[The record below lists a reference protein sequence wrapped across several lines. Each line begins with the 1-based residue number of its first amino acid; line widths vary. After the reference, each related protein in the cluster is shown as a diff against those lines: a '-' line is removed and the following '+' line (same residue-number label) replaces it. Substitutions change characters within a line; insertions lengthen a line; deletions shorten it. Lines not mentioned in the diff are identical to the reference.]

1 MRLRVVLGIAVSAVF
16 CATFAV
22 ADAQQPPTLRADI
35 VSTSAGDYPAAR
47 AVVSIENTGTV
58 DVKSLTAANFQ
69 ATVNGKPAR
78 ILSADLASSQ
88 NAPLDVLLLMDIS
101 GSMAGEPIKQSKD
114 AATGLIQAL
123 APNDRVAV
131 ISFADTVTLVQDFTA
146 DRALA
151 SAAIAGL
158 TAWGNTALYDA
169 TAAAA
174 FKAATSQ
181 SPRRAI
187 ILLSDG
193 ANGGVTAKTPRDQ
206 ALSAATAAGVPFFA
220 IGEGKDIDRAYL
232 TQLSTVSKG
241 RYLEAPKVSDLGG
254 LFTSISE
261 LLTSQFIVT
270 FDGSAASGAQ
280 EAPIAITVQSGAAS
294 VTAQGTFKPG
304 PNFSPPVIVSV
315 TGISAGEALSE
326 QRVITAVPD
335 RTEGLTRV
343 AFYVDGVN
351 VYETA
356 KPPYTFTY
364 DPKAF
369 GSAAHTLKASVM
381 AGTRSFDSAPVS
393 FTSHA
398 PAVAP
403 KSGGGVS
410 LPWLPIAAALI
421 IVALV
426 GIVAT
431 VVMRARRDRGGDL
444 SGPAADQR
452 ITPWVAR
459 HRNFSEPPLEAVE
472 ETPEGAEEVGEPMG
486 VLISRAGPLLGT
498 EYVVG
503 GKPMSIGSGTGCG
516 VHIRDMALSTE
527 EARIWV
533 RDGHLMV
540 HKMTRLTAIAAD
552 GVSGGWTI
560 LEPGDRLDIGAHA
573 FEFRLWSAPPPESER
588 EDVEPAE
595 VPNVLRDPNTPRPIG
610 SRPTALPLA
619 ASGLGAIWPRE
630 DAPRPMNDQP
640 SDLDAQAG

>member
-1 MRLRVVLGIAVSAVF
+1 MRLRLMLGIAVSAVF

-22 ADAQQPPTLRADI
+22 ADAQQPPNLRADI
-35 VSTSAGDYPAAR
+35 VSTTAGDYPAVR
-47 AVVSIENTGTV
+47 AVVSIENTGTS

-69 ATVNGKPAR
+69 ATVNGKPAK

-101 GSMAGEPIKQSKD
+101 GSMAGEPLKQSKD

-131 ISFADTVTLVQDFTA
+131 MSFADTVTLVQDFTA
-146 DRALA
+146 DRSLA

-158 TAWGNTALYDA
+158 TAWGNTALYDG

-206 ALSAATAAGVPFFA
+206 AISAVANAGVPLFA

-232 TQLSTVSKG
+232 TQLSTASKG

-254 LFTSISE
+254 LFASISE

-270 FDGSAASGAQ
+270 VDGSAASGAQ

-294 VTAQGTFKPG
+294 ATAQGTFKPG

-335 RTEGLTRV
+335 RTDGLTRV

-351 VYETA
+351 VYETV
-356 KPPYTFTY
+356 KPPFTFTY

-369 GSAAHTLKASVM
+369 GAAAHTLKVSVM
-381 AGTRSFDSAPVS
+381 VGTRSFDSAPVS

-410 LPWLPIAAALI
+410 LPWLPIAAGLI
-421 IVALV
+421 IVFLV
-426 GIVAT
+426 GIAAM

-444 SGPAADQR
+444 TGPAADQR
-452 ITPWVAR
+452 ITPWAAR
-459 HRNFSEPPLEAVE
+459 HRNLEPPSEAVE
-472 ETPEGAEEVGEPMG
+472 DAPEGAEEVGEPMG
-486 VLISRAGPLLGT
+486 VLISRAGPLVGS

-503 GKPMSIGSGTGCG
+503 GKPVSIGSGSGCG
-516 VHIRDMALSTE
+516 VRIRDMTVSAE

-573 FEFRLWSAPPPESER
+573 FEFRLWSAPPPEPER
-588 EDVEPAE
+588 EDAEPAE
-595 VPNVLRDPNTPRPIG
+595 VPNVLRDPNAPRPIG
-610 SRPTALPLA
+610 SRPTASPLA

-630 DAPRPMNDQP
+630 DASQLANGER